1 MTIQLSVVIWTIINF
16 ILLMLILHFLLYKP
30 VLKVMDERKKR
41 IASAKEK
48 KEAIDKLESEYE
60 SMLVEEEKAFLEAQQ
75 KEIEEEI
82 ETIRLETKKAVE
94 EAREERLQLVDD
106 YREQTKIQQEEILE
120 FLHSKSGELAAL
132 FADSIIKE

>member
-16 ILLMLILHFLLYKP
+16 ILLMLILHFLLYRP

-106 YREQTKIQQEEILE
+106 YREQTKIQQEEILK